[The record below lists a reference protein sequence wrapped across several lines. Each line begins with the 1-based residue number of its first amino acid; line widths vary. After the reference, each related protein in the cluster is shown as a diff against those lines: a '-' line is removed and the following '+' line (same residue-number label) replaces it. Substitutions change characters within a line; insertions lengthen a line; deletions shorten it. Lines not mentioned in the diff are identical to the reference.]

1 MQRPGRC
8 AWSSAQGLSPVLSAF
23 DALTSVSCRAIEI
36 MLLTTLTLISRSL
49 SLTLPDLEAFLA
61 LVPSRTF
68 RPTTKRAMNVV
79 KGLHAKHAYLR
90 FSRPPSNRILGVVR
104 GILRVE
110 RENSLALRFKAPNN
124 TFFSPSFFGVNRAS
138 YLYRVRASG
147 MQIPAMKCQ
156 IHYRTH
162 VAWVWWPLGMVPCA

>member
-1 MQRPGRC
+1 M
-8 AWSSAQGLSPVLSAF
+8 LSAF

-36 MLLTTLTLISRSL
+36 VLLTTLTLISLSL

-68 RPTTKRAMNVV
+68 RPTTKRAINVV

-110 RENSLALRFKAPNN
+110 RGNSL
-124 TFFSPSFFGVNRAS
+124 
-138 YLYRVRASG
+138 VRSAIYDIIGFPIGRWGYYEDITS
-147 MQIPAMKCQ
+147 
-156 IHYRTH
+156 
-162 VAWVWWPLGMVPCA
+162 